1 MSGILLAVTFCIIFS
16 QVWTQED
23 IAEPRPKARYGQS
36 QLYLDEDHLL
46 IIGGCGGPN
55 HIYNDIWVLSM
66 KAPHWSWI
74 QCDIKNPEHGSGN
87 MWCHPACKVGNF
99 AVVLGKN
106 IHPKAAASNNPDH
119 TASGSNKPDHNEAS
133 DVR

>member
-1 MSGILLAVTFCIIFS
+1 
-16 QVWTQED
+16 
-23 IAEPRPKARYGQS
+23 
-36 QLYLDEDHLL
+36 
-46 IIGGCGGPN
+46 
-55 HIYNDIWVLSM
+55 M
-66 KAPHWSWI
+66 KAPHWQWI

-106 IHPKAAASNNPDH
+106 IHPKAAHSNNPDK
-119 TASGSNKPDHNEAS
+119 TASGSNNHNEAS

>member
-1 MSGILLAVTFCIIFS
+1 
-16 QVWTQED
+16 
-23 IAEPRPKARYGQS
+23 
-36 QLYLDEDHLL
+36 
-46 IIGGCGGPN
+46 
-55 HIYNDIWVLSM
+55 M